1 MKEPDAE
8 LLEWKAEWQRTTDS
22 PAASREVSRRLARAR
37 LESIVVR
44 IIEGAVAMS
53 ALGLVA
59 VALMHAANAPEAG
72 LGLFVGLAISA
83 IWIQRAR
90 IRLREQ
96 EGDVR
101 STVEYLLLLR
111 RTCLQRIRLAEFV
124 WIVVVLDF
132 VFLIPWWII
141 GSQFHHRS
149 LTDSGT
155 WISMWLPILGFI
167 ALCLWGLGFWRS
179 ARRELGEV
187 DRLYASYRDELDAD
201 SQEEL
206 SG

>member
-1 MKEPDAE
+1 MIEADAE
-8 LLEWKAEWQRTTDS
+8 LLEWKDDWQRATDS

-59 VALMHAANAPEAG
+59 LALMHAANALEAG
-72 LGLFVGLAISA
+72 LGLFVGLAISV
-83 IWIQRAR
+83 IWIQRGR

-96 EGDVR
+96 EGDAA
-101 STVEYLLLLR
+101 SAVEYLRVLR
-111 RTCLQRIRLAEFV
+111 RARHQRIRLAEFV
-124 WIVVVLDF
+124 WVVVILDL

-141 GSQFHHRS
+141 GTRFHHRG
-149 LTDSGT
+149 LTDAAT
-155 WISMWLPILGFI
+155 WVSMWLPIVGLI
-167 ALCLWGLGFWRS
+167 ALCLWALGVWRS

-187 DRLYASYRDELDAD
+187 DRVYASYRDEVDI
-201 SQEEL
+201 
-206 SG
+206 